1 MKMNFVV
8 FPALVLAAVVSAQAQ
23 AQTNPPAKSPA
34 TASVA
39 TTAPSAGA
47 AAYPTKIGLFNVRD
61 AIMATA
67 DGKKGAL
74 DLEDKFAS
82 RKTSLQKRQIDIQA
96 KQEQLNRGGATMSD
110 AAKAALTRE
119 IENDSKVFK
128 RDVEDLNTDAD
139 EEQNKL
145 FQQVWAKMQ
154 PVLQQ
159 YALQNGFAA
168 ILDVGNEQSPVLW
181 ASNTVFITDD
191 VVTLYN
197 QGHPPAAAPAAA
209 APKPA
214 APAAAKPPAPPA
226 VKKP

>member
-8 FPALVLAAVVSAQAQ
+8 SPMLVLAAVVSAQAQ
-23 AQTNPPAKSPA
+23 RQPNTPAKSPA
-34 TASVA
+34 TASVS
-39 TTAPSAGA
+39 TPAPSAGA
-47 AAYPTKIGLFNVRD
+47 AAFPTKIGLFNVRD

-82 RKTSLQKRQIDIQA
+82 RKTALQKRQIDIQA
-96 KQEQLNRGGATMSD
+96 KQDQLNRGGATMSE
-110 AAKAALTRE
+110 AAKAALAKD
-119 IENDSKVFK
+119 IESESKVFK

-168 ILDVGNEQSPVLW
+168 VLDVGNEQSPVLW

-191 VVTLYN
+191 VVSLYN
-197 QGHPPAAAPAAA
+197 QGHPPAAVPAAA

-214 APAAAKPPAPPA
+214 APAAKPPAPPA